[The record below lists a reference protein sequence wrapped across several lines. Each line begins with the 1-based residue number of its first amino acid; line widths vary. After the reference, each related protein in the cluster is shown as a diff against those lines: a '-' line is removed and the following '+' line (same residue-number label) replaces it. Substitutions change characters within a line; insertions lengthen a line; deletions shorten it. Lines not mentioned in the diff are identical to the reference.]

1 MTIRDDDAA
10 LEDVLDSRYSWLRM
24 IVSFLI
30 GGLGIGGIWSVVVA
44 IPELQAEFGLD
55 RAGATLAYI
64 SATVGFA
71 IGNFTLGRFV
81 DRYGIA
87 LPLLLGGI
95 VLGAGF
101 ILTGLAPTF
110 SLVLLLQ
117 CVIGLGASTSFS
129 PLMADVSHWFLR
141 RRGIA
146 VSLAA
151 SGSYIGGVVW
161 PLVVGKL
168 ITVDDWRLAYIVLGV
183 ICIVCIVPL
192 SLLLRRRLPGHGVP
206 LAADAPSGATRV
218 IALSPAAVQWLLV
231 GVGFAASFAM
241 AMPHTQL
248 VAMSTDLG
256 FTITQGAAMMS
267 LVFGG
272 GVFSR
277 LVYGLL
283 ADRLGAIA
291 IMLMGCTGMA
301 ASLILFIPFDALW
314 VLYLASL
321 GFGLA
326 HGGILP
332 NLVLVVR
339 EFLPA
344 REAGRRVGVVVGST
358 VVGVASGSWVF
369 GFLRD
374 LTATYEI
381 AFYASVGST
390 LAAIAILAF
399 LRLRAAA
406 AAKA

>member
-1 MTIRDDDAA
+1 
-10 LEDVLDSRYSWLRM
+10 M

-30 GGLGIGGIWSVVVA
+30 GGLGICGIWSVIVV

-64 SATVGFA
+64 ATTVGFA

-87 LPLLLGGI
+87 MPLIIGGI
-95 VLGAGF
+95 VLGGGF
-101 ILTGLAPTF
+101 ILTGLAPNYA
-110 SLVLLLQ
+110 LVMALQ
-117 CVIGLGASTSFS
+117 CLIGLGASTSFS

-161 PLVVGKL
+161 PLAVGKL
-168 ITVDDWRLAYIVLGV
+168 VTVDDWRLAYLVLGA
-183 ICIVCIVPL
+183 ICIVTIVPL
-192 SLLLRRRLPGHGVP
+192 SLLLRRRLPGHGAP
-206 LAADAPSGATRV
+206 DIPDAPSGATRV

-231 GVGFAASFAM
+231 GVGLCASFAM

-256 FTITQGAAMMS
+256 FTIPQGAFMMS
-267 LVFGG
+267 LVFAG
-272 GVFSR
+272 GVVSR
-277 LVYGLL
+277 LLYGLL
-283 ADRLGAIA
+283 ADRLGAIVIILTGCVIMA
-291 IMLMGCTGMA
+291 ISLM
-301 ASLILFIPFDALW
+301 IFIPFDTLW

-321 GFGLA
+321 AFGLA

-344 REAGRRVGVVVGST
+344 REAGRRVGFVIGST

-369 GFLRD
+369 GAIRD
-374 LTATYEI
+374 LTGTYQM
-381 AFYASVGST
+381 
-390 LAAIAILAF
+390 AF
-399 LRLRAAA
+399 LASIASTGVAIVILVFMRLRASLAA
-406 AAKA
+406 NA